1 MSLNELR
8 QQYRDAILSAASRNG
23 VRNVRVFGSVAR
35 GDEKPDSDIDLL
47 IDLEPGRTLFDHGG
61 FLMDVRDLLNREV
74 DVVTE
79 NGLRKRIREQ
89 VLDEAVPL

>member
-1 MSLNELR
+1 MRLIELR